1 MEITAKQI
9 LVSLPSEADQ
19 RHHERVFADT
29 GILVEVTMLSN
40 RQEGCSFKGLV
51 VDGSF
56 SGCGIVAVT
65 EQQIHLGQTSIL
77 HIENLGEVE
86 AEVIWTERLASNLVR
101 IGLIY
106 RVS

>member
-1 MEITAKQI
+1 MEVTTKQI
-9 LVSLPSEADQ
+9 LLSLSSDADQ

-29 GILVEVTMLSN
+29 GILVEVTMFSN
-40 RQEGCSFKGLV
+40 LQEQFNFKGLV

-65 EQQIHLGQTSIL
+65 EKQINLGETSML
-77 HIENLGEVE
+77 RIETLGEVE
-86 AEVIWTERLASNLVR
+86 SEVIWVERLASNLVR